1 MKTLIYLNFLMLK
14 ITMKILTQKF
24 TTKHN
29 TAPFSQIKLEDFQP
43 AFEENI
49 AKARAEVD
57 AITNNPEAPTFEN
70 TIEALE
76 FSGEAL
82 DRLSSIFFNLNS
94 AETCDKMQKI
104 AQDVSPLLTEFSNDI
119 ALNEDL
125 FKRVK
130 AVYEQ
135 KDSFNLSPEQAT
147 LLDKKFK
154 SFSRN
159 GALLSEDKK
168 ILLRE
173 IDTVL
178 AKLKLTFGENVL
190 AETNSYKLHISN
202 EDAIK
207 GLPEGAKE
215 MARSLAKS
223 DDLEGWMFTLDF
235 PSYLPFVTYVE
246 NRELRKEMAIAAGR
260 KAFQG
265 NDYDNQENVK
275 NIVSLRYE
283 RAKLLGYKSHSHFV
297 LEERMAQNPE
307 KVKSF
312 LNDLLEKAK
321 PAAQKEF
328 AELTAFAK
336 ELDGIEQ
343 IEKWD
348 GAYYSEKLKQKLF
361 SLDDEI
367 LKPYFKL
374 ENVLNGSFA
383 IAEKLFG
390 ISFKE
395 VFDIDKYHENVQT
408 FEVLDFEGKLVAVFY
423 TDFFP
428 RKGKRNG
435 AWMTSFKPQYIKDG
449 INERPHVSIVCNFT
463 PPIDSSD
470 SEQAKQTK
478 PSLLTFSEVT
488 TLFHEF
494 GHALHGMLA
503 NTTYPSL
510 SGTSVYW
517 DFVELPSQ
525 VMENWCYEPEAL
537 SLFAKHYET
546 GEVIPQDY
554 VNKIKESASFLEG
567 MATMR
572 QLSFGLLDMAFHSND
587 PNNITDVKAFEKE
600 AFDGTSLYPDVA
612 ENCMSVSFSHIFQGG
627 YSSGYYSYK
636 WAEVLDADAF
646 AYFQEKGI
654 FNKEVAT
661 KFKENVLS
669 KGGTELPM
677 ELYKRF
683 RGQEPKPEALL
694 KRAGLI

>member
-1 MKTLIYLNFLMLK
+1 
-14 ITMKILTQKF
+14 MKILTQNF
-24 TTKHN
+24 QTKHN
-29 TAPFSQIKLEDFQP
+29 TAPFSQIKMEDYQP

-49 AKARAEVD
+49 AKARAEID
-57 AITNNPEAPTFEN
+57 AIINNSEAPTFEN
-70 TIEALE
+70 TIEALD
-76 FSGEAL
+76 FSGQEL

-94 AETCDKMQKI
+94 AETCDEMQKI
-104 AQDVSPLLTEFSNDI
+104 AQDVSPLLTAFGNDI

-130 AVYEQ
+130 AIHDQ
-135 KDSFNLSPEQAT
+135 KDNLSLTPEQAT
-147 LLDKKFK
+147 LLDKKYK
-154 SFSRN
+154 SFARN

-168 ILLRE
+168 NRLRE
-173 IDTVL
+173 IDADL
-178 AKLKLTFGENVL
+178 AKFKLTFGENVL
-190 AETNSYKLHISN
+190 AETNNYQLHITN
-202 EDAIK
+202 EADLQ
-207 GLPEGAKE
+207 GLRDGAKE

-223 DDLEGWMFTLDF
+223 KDLEGWIFTLDF
-235 PSYLPFVTYVE
+235 PSYLPFVTYLD
-246 NRELRKEMAIAAGR
+246 NRELRKEMAIAAG
-260 KAFQG
+260 KKSFQ
-265 NDYDNQENVK
+265 NNEYDNQENVK
-275 NIVSLRYE
+275 KIVALRHE
-283 RAKLLGYKSHSHFV
+283 RAQLLGYNSHSHFV

-307 KVKSF
+307 KVQSF

-336 ELDGIEQ
+336 ELDGLESL
-343 IEKWD
+343 EKWD

-367 LKPYFKL
+367 LKPYFQL
-374 ENVLNGSFA
+374 ENVLNGAFTV
-383 IAEKLFG
+383 AEKLFG
-390 ISFKE
+390 ITFKE
-395 VFDIDKYHENVQT
+395 VFDIDKYHADVQT
-408 FEVLDFEGKLVAVFY
+408 FEVLDFEGKLVAIFY
-423 TDFFP
+423 SDFFP

-435 AWMTSFKPQYIKDG
+435 AWMTSFKPQYIKNG
-449 INERPHVSIVCNFT
+449 VNERPHVSIVCNFT
-463 PPIDSSD
+463 PPT
-470 SEQAKQTK
+470 ETK
-478 PSLLTFSEVT
+478 PSLLTFNEVT

-537 SLFAKHYET
+537 ALFAKHYET
-546 GEVIPQDY
+546 GEIIPQQY
-554 VNKIKESASFLEG
+554 VDKIKESASFLEG
-567 MATMR
+567 MATLR
-572 QLSFGLLDMAFHSND
+572 QLSFGLLDMAYHAKPQTIDN
-587 PNNITDVKAFEKE
+587 VKTFEK
-600 AFDGTSLYPDVA
+600 AAMDHTALYPDVA

-661 KFKENVLS
+661 KFKDNVLS